1 MGKPAKKERRPACL
15 LPLAALAAGLLWAG
29 NFTVGLTEVS
39 ISSGKLPAAFEGFRI
54 ALVTDLHNRVFGPDN
69 DWLVAQLE
77 KAKPDLIALSG
88 DIADE
93 DSSISALSAL
103 LPRLSAVA
111 PCVYVTGNHEWRMKN
126 RAEWFSLLEKSGVRY
141 LSNRF
146 ARLTR
151 GESEMIIAGV
161 DDPNGP
167 RDQKTPGKL
176 LREVKAAAPDDYLVV
191 LCHRNDQLENLANL
205 GADLV
210 LSGHAHGGVVRLPF
224 LGAVFGTHYEF
235 FPKDTEGVICCGE
248 TCMVVSRGLGG
259 SRRLPVRIANRP
271 EIPVITLHC
280 KKT

>member
-1 MGKPAKKERRPACL
+1 MGKPAKKGRRPACL

-69 DWLVAQLE
+69 DWLVARLE

-93 DSSISALSAL
+93 DSALSSLSAL
-103 LPRLSAVA
+103 LPRLTAVA

-126 RAEWFSLLEKSGVRY
+126 RAEWFSLLEKSGVRR

-151 GESEMIIAGV
+151 GESEIIIAGV

-167 RDQKTPGKL
+167 RDQKTPGQL
-176 LREVKAAAPDDYLVV
+176 LREVKAAAPEDYIVV

-205 GADLV
+205 GTDLV

-235 FPKDTEGVICCGE
+235 FPENTEGVICCGE

>member
-1 MGKPAKKERRPACL
+1 MGKPAKKGRRPACL

-103 LPRLSAVA
+103 LPRLTAVA

-235 FPKDTEGVICCGE
+235 FPEDTEGVICCGE

>member
-1 MGKPAKKERRPACL
+1 MGKPAKKGRRPACL

-39 ISSGKLPAAFEGFRI
+39 VSSGKLPAAFEGFRI

-93 DSSISALSAL
+93 DSSLSTLSAL

-235 FPKDTEGVICCGE
+235 FPEDTEGVICCGE

>member
-1 MGKPAKKERRPACL
+1 MDRPAKKNRGVCRF

-29 NFTVGLTEVS
+29 NFTVGLTQVRICS
-39 ISSGKLPAAFEGFRI
+39 KKLPAAFEGFRI

-69 DWLVAQLE
+69 DWLIGQLE
-77 KAKPDLIALSG
+77 KAEPDLIALSG

-93 DSSISALSAL
+93 DSDLEVLSAL
-103 LPRLSAVA
+103 LPRLTAIA

-126 RAEWFSLLEKSGVRY
+126 RAEWFSLLEKSGVTY
-141 LSNRF
+141 LPNRF

-151 GESEMIIAGV
+151 DGSEIILAGV

-176 LREVKAAAPDDYLVV
+176 LREVKTAAPDDYIVV

-224 LGAVFGTHYEF
+224 FGALFGTHYEF
-235 FPKDTEGVICCGE
+235 FPEDTQGVISCGE
-248 TCMVVSRGLGG
+248 ACMVVSRGLGG

-271 EIPVITLHC
+271 EIPVITLHSEQ
-280 KKT
+280 

>member
-1 MGKPAKKERRPACL
+1 MGKPAKKGRRPACL

-69 DWLVAQLE
+69 DWLIAQLE

-151 GESEMIIAGV
+151 GESEMIVAGV

-235 FPKDTEGVICCGE
+235 FPEDTEGVICCGE

-271 EIPVITLHC
+271 EIPVITLHG
-280 KKT
+280 K

>member
-1 MGKPAKKERRPACL
+1 MGKPAKKGRRPACL

-141 LSNRF
+141 LSNCF

-235 FPKDTEGVICCGE
+235 FPEDTEGVICCGE

>member
-1 MGKPAKKERRPACL
+1 MGKPAKKGRRPACL

-235 FPKDTEGVICCGE
+235 FPEDTEGVICCGE

-271 EIPVITLHC
+271 EIPVITLHG
-280 KKT
+280 K